1 MQEFVARENT
11 TQLPTIHVISD
22 SVGVTG
28 QAVARAAAAQF
39 GVTNP
44 SIEVLP
50 KADDFEEIRTFLETH
65 SALHRDRLGD
75 GRVLVFYTLVNEHLR
90 RQLADYAAMHDEV
103 VAVDLMT
110 GAVEAIA
117 QMSGRAPL
125 AQPGGLH
132 VADQHYFRRI

>member
-50 KADDFEEIRTFLETH
+50 KADDFEEIRTAPCT
-65 SALHRDRLGD
+65 A
-75 GRVLVFYTLVNEHLR
+75 
-90 RQLADYAAMHDEV
+90 
-103 VAVDLMT
+103 T
-110 GAVEAIA
+110 GWAT
-117 QMSGRAPL
+117 
-125 AQPGGLH
+125 GGCWCST
-132 VADQHYFRRI
+132 RW

>member
-50 KADDFEEIRTFLETH
+50 KADDFEEIRTFLDD
-65 SALHRDRLGD
+65 AQRP
-75 GRVLVFYTLVNEHLR
+75 
-90 RQLADYAAMHDEV
+90 APA
-103 VAVDLMT
+103 T
-110 GAVEAIA
+110 GWAT
-117 QMSGRAPL
+117 
-125 AQPGGLH
+125 GGCWCST
-132 VADQHYFRRI
+132 RW